1 MSENQAVNKDMN
13 HKISTTEPNMI
24 VEIQTWKIDTKQLKI
39 KKTYECGYV
48 IVDIDPYLRDY
59 DETNGFDVNNRD
71 FLILQEQ
78 FYAPTYSYEIVEN
91 ISEDELNNLRITL
104 GNELDVEL
112 KKLGWQLK
120 KKEIWLTGKLK
131 VEKFKIAWVN
141 DIK

>member
-1 MSENQAVNKDMN
+1 MSENQAVNEDMN

-24 VEIQTWKIDTKQLKI
+24 VEIQKLKIDTKQLKI
-39 KKTYECGYV
+39 KKTYESGYV

-59 DETNGFDVNNRD
+59 IETNGFDVNNRD

-112 KKLGWQLK
+112 KKLGWQLE

-131 VEKFKIAWVN
+131 VEKYNKS
-141 DIK
+141 DE

>member
-39 KKTYECGYV
+39 KKTYEGGYV

-59 DETNGFDVNNRD
+59 NETYGFDVNNRD

-112 KKLGWQLK
+112 KKLGWQLE

-131 VEKFKIAWVN
+131 VEKYNKT
-141 DIK
+141 DE

>member
-1 MSENQAVNKDMN
+1 MSENQEVNEDMN

-24 VEIQTWKIDTKQLKI
+24 VEIQKLKIDTKQLKI
-39 KKTYECGYV
+39 KKTYESGYV

-59 DETNGFDVNNRD
+59 IETNGFDVNNRD

-78 FYAPTYSYEIVEN
+78 FYAPTYSYEVVEN
-91 ISEDELNNLRITL
+91 ISEDELHNLRITL

-112 KKLGWQLK
+112 KKLGWQLE

-131 VEKFKIAWVN
+131 VEKYNKT
-141 DIK
+141 DE

>member
-1 MSENQAVNKDMN
+1 MSENQAVNEDMN

-24 VEIQTWKIDTKQLKI
+24 VEIQKLKIDTKQLKI
-39 KKTYECGYV
+39 KKTYESGYV

-59 DETNGFDVNNRD
+59 DETKGFDVNNRD

-91 ISEDELNNLRITL
+91 VSEDELNNLRITL

-112 KKLGWQLK
+112 KKLGWQLE

-131 VEKFKIAWVN
+131 VEKYNKS
-141 DIK
+141 DE

>member
-24 VEIQTWKIDTKQLKI
+24 VEIQKLKIDTKQLKI
-39 KKTYECGYV
+39 KKTYESGYV

-59 DETNGFDVNNRD
+59 IETNGFDVNNRD

-112 KKLGWQLK
+112 KKLGWQLE

-131 VEKFKIAWVN
+131 VEKYNKS
-141 DIK
+141 DE

>member
-1 MSENQAVNKDMN
+1 MSENQEVNEDMN

-24 VEIQTWKIDTKQLKI
+24 VEIQKLKIDTKQLKI
-39 KKTYECGYV
+39 KKTYEGGYV

-78 FYAPTYSYEIVEN
+78 FYAPTYSYEVVEN
-91 ISEDELNNLRITL
+91 ISEDELHNLRITL

-112 KKLGWQLK
+112 KKLGWQLE
-120 KKEIWLTGKLK
+120 KKEIWLTGKLL
-131 VEKFKIAWVN
+131 VEKYNKT
-141 DIK
+141 DE

>member
-1 MSENQAVNKDMN
+1 MSENQAVNEDMN

-24 VEIQTWKIDTKQLKI
+24 VEIQKLKIDTKQLKI
-39 KKTYECGYV
+39 KKTYESGYV

-59 DETNGFDVNNRD
+59 DETKGFDVNNRD

-91 ISEDELNNLRITL
+91 ISEDELHNLRITL

-112 KKLGWQLK
+112 KKLGWQLE
-120 KKEIWLTGKLK
+120 KKEIWLTGKLL
-131 VEKFKIAWVN
+131 VEKYNKT
-141 DIK
+141 DE

>member
-1 MSENQAVNKDMN
+1 MSENQAVNEDMN

-24 VEIQTWKIDTKQLKI
+24 IEIQIWKIDTKQLKI
-39 KKTYECGYV
+39 KKTYEGGYV

-59 DETNGFDVNNRD
+59 IETNGFDVNNRD

-78 FYAPTYSYEIVEN
+78 FYTPTYSYKIVEN

-112 KKLGWQLK
+112 KKLGWQLE

-131 VEKFKIAWVN
+131 VEKYNKS
-141 DIK
+141 DE

>member
-1 MSENQAVNKDMN
+1 MNEIVEVNEDMN

-39 KKTYECGYV
+39 KKTYESVYV

-59 DETNGFDVNNRD
+59 IETNGFDVNNRD

-91 ISEDELNNLRITL
+91 ISEDELHNLRITL

-112 KKLGWQLK
+112 KKLGWQLE
-120 KKEIWLTGKLK
+120 KKEIWLTGKLL
-131 VEKFKIAWVN
+131 VEKYNKT
-141 DIK
+141 DE

>member
-1 MSENQAVNKDMN
+1 MNDIVEVNEDMN

-24 VEIQTWKIDTKQLKI
+24 VEIQKLKIDTKQLKI
-39 KKTYECGYV
+39 KKTYESGYV

-59 DETNGFDVNNRD
+59 IETNGFDVNNRD

-112 KKLGWQLK
+112 KKLGWQLE
-120 KKEIWLTGKLK
+120 KKEIWLTGKLL
-131 VEKFKIAWVN
+131 VEKYNKT
-141 DIK
+141 DE

>member
-1 MSENQAVNKDMN
+1 MSENQAVNEDMN

-24 VEIQTWKIDTKQLKI
+24 VEIQKLKIDTKQLKI
-39 KKTYECGYV
+39 KKTYESGYV

-59 DETNGFDVNNRD
+59 DETKGFDVNNRD

-91 ISEDELNNLRITL
+91 ISEDELHNLRITL

-112 KKLGWQLK
+112 KKLGWQLE

-131 VEKFKIAWVN
+131 VEKYNKS
-141 DIK
+141 DE

>member
-1 MSENQAVNKDMN
+1 MSENQAVNEDMN

-24 VEIQTWKIDTKQLKI
+24 VEIQKLKIDTKQLKI
-39 KKTYECGYV
+39 KKTYESGYV

-59 DETNGFDVNNRD
+59 IETNGFDVNNRD

-91 ISEDELNNLRITL
+91 ISEDELHNLRITL

-112 KKLGWQLK
+112 KKLGWQLE
-120 KKEIWLTGKLK
+120 KKEIWLTGKLL
-131 VEKFKIAWVN
+131 VEKYNKT
-141 DIK
+141 DE

>member
-1 MSENQAVNKDMN
+1 MSENQAVNEDMN

-39 KKTYECGYV
+39 KKTYESGYV

-59 DETNGFDVNNRD
+59 IETNGFDVNNRD

-78 FYAPTYSYEIVEN
+78 FYAPTYSYEIIEN

-112 KKLGWQLK
+112 KKLGWQLE
-120 KKEIWLTGKLK
+120 KKEIWLTGKLL
-131 VEKFKIAWVN
+131 VEKYNKT
-141 DIK
+141 DE

>member
-1 MSENQAVNKDMN
+1 MSENQAVNEDMN

-39 KKTYECGYV
+39 KKTYESGYV

-59 DETNGFDVNNRD
+59 IETNGFDVNNRD

-91 ISEDELNNLRITL
+91 ISEDELHNLRITL

-112 KKLGWQLK
+112 KKLGWQLE

-131 VEKFKIAWVN
+131 VEKYNKS
-141 DIK
+141 DE

>member
-1 MSENQAVNKDMN
+1 MSENQAVNEDMN

-24 VEIQTWKIDTKQLKI
+24 VEIQKLKIDTKQLKI
-39 KKTYECGYV
+39 KKTYESGYV

-59 DETNGFDVNNRD
+59 IETNGFDVNNRD

-78 FYAPTYSYEIVEN
+78 FYAPTYSYEIIEN

-112 KKLGWQLK
+112 KKLGWQLE

-131 VEKFKIAWVN
+131 VEKYNKS
-141 DIK
+141 DE

>member
-1 MSENQAVNKDMN
+1 MSENQAVNEDMN

-39 KKTYECGYV
+39 KKTYEGGYV

-59 DETNGFDVNNRD
+59 IETNGFDVNNRD

-78 FYAPTYSYEIVEN
+78 FYTPTYSYKIVEN

-112 KKLGWQLK
+112 KKLGWQLE

-131 VEKFKIAWVN
+131 VEKYNKS
-141 DIK
+141 DE

>member
-1 MSENQAVNKDMN
+1 MSENQAVNENMN

-24 VEIQTWKIDTKQLKI
+24 VEIQKLKIDTKQLKI
-39 KKTYECGYV
+39 KKTYESGYV

-59 DETNGFDVNNRD
+59 IETNGFDVNNRD

-91 ISEDELNNLRITL
+91 ISEDELHNLRITL

-112 KKLGWQLK
+112 KKLGWQLE

-131 VEKFKIAWVN
+131 VEKYNKS
-141 DIK
+141 DE